1 MGSGPRKKYRKRSG
15 KDVNAVLTYEI
26 LKIIDKIF

>member
-1 MGSGPRKKYRKRSG
+1 MGIRHRKKYRKRSG
-15 KDVNAVLTYEI
+15 KDAKAVLTYEI